1 MACLQQ
7 VLRPSHGLPVAA
19 ERPPRPPMCSHGQRI
34 GLDGSPAEMIDAA
47 AKDLATKKLAQL
59 AARKAAKKAAEAT
72 AAAVVNPKS
81 APTPPT
87 ETPEQLHDRVRT
99 ALLRRRA

>member
-1 MACLQQ
+1 
-7 VLRPSHGLPVAA
+7 
-19 ERPPRPPMCSHGQRI
+19 MCSHGQRI

-87 ETPEQLHDRVRT
+87 ETPEQLRDRVRT